1 MKTIVNSIPGYQA
14 SEYLLVIEPHK
25 ELTGKI
31 AKIKEEF
38 ADAYKMEQARWGQPQ
53 ILLASF
59 VQYAMM
65 EERLINRLRM
75 VAMGATPFKTELRD
89 FGSFPSHTIYINVVS
104 KVPFQGLVKNIR
116 HETQRLMKLNDDN
129 KPYFNLEPHITI
141 ARKLQPWQYEKGW
154 LEYSNRSFTGRFI
167 ADTMV
172 LLKRPVAKSSTRLC
186 TGLDFRIY
194 RWQQSRA
201 SFLDKAVTV
210 TNKVRWVSAR
220 RIKSV
225 EAWDWFRRESL
236 FILLCFKQTKAKYL
250 MSEKL
255 KQDHLKLTPK
265 KGSDLQ
271 MIITIMKLSES
282 NQYLQGRG
290 AQFNTKNKFLK
301 NEITREH
308 IEGIDDWSDENTPT
322 QYLEAG
328 SKTIVNKVDSPDL
341 RMMYSMNPYAGCE
354 HGCIYC
360 YARNVHE
367 YWGYSAGLD
376 FERKIIVKKN
386 APALLRKFL
395 MNPKWD
401 ATPIMLSGNT
411 DCYQPAEQTYRLTRS
426 LLEVCN
432 EFNQAVSI
440 LTKNAWILKDKDV
453 LQEMAK
459 KRIVSAMVSV
469 TSFNE
474 DLRRVMEPRTTTAKQ
489 KLKIINEL
497 SSAGVRMGVMMGP
510 MIPRIE

>member
-1 MKTIVNSIPGYQA
+1 
-14 SEYLLVIEPHK
+14 
-25 ELTGKI
+25 
-31 AKIKEEF
+31 
-38 ADAYKMEQARWGQPQ
+38 
-53 ILLASF
+53 
-59 VQYAMM
+59 
-65 EERLINRLRM
+65 
-75 VAMGATPFKTELRD
+75 
-89 FGSFPSHTIYINVVS
+89 
-104 KVPFQGLVKNIR
+104 
-116 HETQRLMKLNDDN
+116 
-129 KPYFNLEPHITI
+129 
-141 ARKLQPWQYEKGW
+141 
-154 LEYSNRSFTGRFI
+154 
-167 ADTMV
+167 
-172 LLKRPVAKSSTRLC
+172 
-186 TGLDFRIY
+186 
-194 RWQQSRA
+194 
-201 SFLDKAVTV
+201 
-210 TNKVRWVSAR
+210 
-220 RIKSV
+220 
-225 EAWDWFRRESL
+225 
-236 FILLCFKQTKAKYL
+236 

-265 KGSDLQ
+265 KGQTSDDHHDNENLR
-271 MIITIMKLSES
+271 ES
-282 NQYLQGRG
+282 DQYLHGRG

-308 IEGIDDWSDENTPT
+308 IEGIDDWTNDNTPT
-322 QYLEAG
+322 QYLEQE

-411 DCYQPAEQTYRLTRS
+411 DCYQPAEQIYRLTRS

-497 SSAGVRMGVMMGP
+497 SSAGVRMGIMMGP
-510 MIPRIE
+510 MIPGLNEHEMQRIMKEATDNGAKFSAYTYIRLNGAVKFLFHDWLYKNFPDRADKVWHLIENSHDGKVNDTRWGVRMRGEGPISQLVAEQYKKYTKIYGLNADEWHLDTTIFRRPGEQGKLF